1 MNTLEINKKV
11 QQKLHEFHNVET
23 ISTSDNWEFSLQQKL
38 TLLQPEKSNFT
49 TNYAIIMLVLLF
61 LNIGF
66 FVYSYKLKTEEST
79 NVSSDFRMVSKELLL
94 TSNN

>member
-1 MNTLEINKKV
+1 MNTIEINKKI
-11 QQKLHEFHNVET
+11 QQKLHEFDDVET
-23 ISTSDNWEFSLQQKL
+23 ISISDKWEFSLQQKL

-49 TNYAIIMLVLLF
+49 TNYAIIMLFLLF

-66 FVYSYKLKTEEST
+66 FVYSISSETENST
-79 NVSSDFRMVSKELLL
+79 NESSDFRMVSKELLL

>member
-11 QQKLHEFHNVET
+11 QQKLHEFDDVET
-23 ISTSDNWEFSLQQKL
+23 ISTSGNWEFSLQQKL
-38 TLLQPEKSNFT
+38 TLLQPEKSNFI
-49 TNYAIIMLVLLF
+49 TNYAIIMLFLLF

-66 FVYSYKLKTEEST
+66 FVYSISSETENSS

-94 TSNN
+94 SSNN

>member
-11 QQKLHEFHNVET
+11 QQKLHEFDDVET
-23 ISTSDNWEFSLQQKL
+23 ISTSGNWEFSLQQKL
-38 TLLQPEKSNFT
+38 TLLQPEKSNFI
-49 TNYAIIMLVLLF
+49 TNYAIIMLFLLF

-66 FVYSYKLKTEEST
+66 FVYSICSETENSS

-94 TSNN
+94 SSNN

>member
-11 QQKLHEFHNVET
+11 QQKLHEFDDVET

-38 TLLQPEKSNFT
+38 TLLQPEKSNFI
-49 TNYAIIMLVLLF
+49 TNYAIIMLSLLF

-66 FVYSYKLKTEEST
+66 FVYSISSKTENSSNE
-79 NVSSDFRMVSKELLL
+79 SSDFRMVSKELLL